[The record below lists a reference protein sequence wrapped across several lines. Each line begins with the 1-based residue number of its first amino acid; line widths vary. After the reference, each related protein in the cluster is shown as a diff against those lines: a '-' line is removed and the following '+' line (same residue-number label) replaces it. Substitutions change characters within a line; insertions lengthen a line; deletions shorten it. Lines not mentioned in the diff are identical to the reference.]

1 MMQVRDWLEAIPFPI
16 AMTEGDLTIVGK
28 NERFRELAVMKEQE
42 ERVRAGSRIA
52 LPELFASWEEWG
64 PGMILAG
71 DGTHSYL
78 LARQPAPAN
87 SFAQGHTMWIVL
99 DGKGASSLKQQARE
113 LSRELDAVMESS
125 EDVIYI
131 TSPDGM
137 TLRTNKAIKR
147 FTGLPKEAFIGKN
160 VRDLMAAGILREML
174 TFRVVELGKP
184 VRTAPRVDDVN
195 QNTLKTAI
203 PVFDERGQIE
213 KVVTYVRDL
222 SKQNR
227 LHQDLIR
234 ALEENHEYKK
244 ELEKLKTKS
253 RKDPDV
259 IVESKQM
266 AEIYDMADR
275 ISNVDATVL
284 ILGETGVGKDVLAR
298 YIYQSS
304 QRRERGEFVKINCG
318 AIPHDLLESE
328 LFGYEPGAF
337 TGASRTGKRGIFEQA
352 DKGVLFLDEV
362 GELPMALQVKLLR
375 VLQEKQIQRI
385 GATRSKEVD
394 VRLIAATNR
403 DLKQMVREGTFREDL
418 YYRLNVIPIV
428 IPALRERKPDILPLV
443 RFFLQKLNHK
453 YQLSKQFGSCMQEFF
468 YRHHWAGNVRE
479 LSNLVERLI
488 LTVPSKV
495 ITIKDLPDEYQEQE
509 KKTISFS
516 RLIPLKE
523 AAEIAEKE
531 LLALAVQQFRSTYK
545 LAEELGTSQ
554 ATIVRKLKKYNLTT
568 SHFIEPLEMPHGAG
582 SARGIQK

>member
-1 MMQVRDWLEAIPFPI
+1 MHIRDWLEVIPFPV
-16 AMTEGDLTIVGK
+16 AVTGGDQTMERA
-28 NERFRELAVMKEQE
+28 NERFRQLAFAQAQAL
-42 ERVRAGSRIA
+42 ERECNRRKGIR
-52 LPELFASWEEWG
+52 LRDLFDSWEEWG
-64 PGMILAG
+64 ANLVLARAG
-71 DGTHSYL
+71 GQSYL
-78 LARQPAPAN
+78 LARQPNERARDHADE
-87 SFAQGHTMWIVL
+87 MWIVL
-99 DGKGASSLKQQARE
+99 DGSCASALKQQAQE
-113 LSRELDAVMESS
+113 LKRELDAVMESS

-131 TSPDGM
+131 TRPDGM

-147 FTGLPKEAFIGKN
+147 FTGFPKEAFIGKN
-160 VRDLMAAGILREML
+160 VRDLMAVGLLKEML
-174 TFRVVELGKP
+174 TFRVVEQGKP
-184 VRTAPRVDDVN
+184 VRTAPRVSDAS

-203 PVFDERGQIE
+203 PVFDENGQIE

-227 LHQDLIR
+227 LHQELIR
-234 ALEENHEYKK
+234 ALEENSEYKK
-244 ELEKLKTKS
+244 ALEKLQTKG
-253 RKDPDV
+253 RPDPDV

-266 AEIYDMADR
+266 GEIYDLAQR
-275 ISNVDATVL
+275 IANVDATVL

-304 QRRERGEFVKINCG
+304 QRRESGEFVKINCG

-385 GATRSKEVD
+385 GATKPREVD

-403 DLKQMVREGTFREDL
+403 DLKQMVRQGTFREDL
-418 YYRLNVIPIV
+418 YYRLNVIPIL
-428 IPALRERKPDILPLV
+428 IPALRERKPDVLPLV
-443 RFFLQKLNHK
+443 RYFLHKLNDK
-453 YQLSKQFGSCMQEFF
+453 YQLSKQFGPCLQDFF
-468 YRHHWAGNVRE
+468 YHHSWPGNVRE

-488 LTVPSKV
+488 LTVPAKN
-495 ITIKDLPDEYQEQE
+495 ITIKELPAEYQELE
-509 KKTISFS
+509 RTPLSFS

-531 LLALAVQQFRSTYK
+531 VLALAVTRFHSTYK

-554 ATIVRKLKKYNLTT
+554 ATIVRKLKKYNLSTA
-568 SHFIEPLEMPHGAG
+568 HFTDSLQGNRQALPG
-582 SARGIQK
+582 

>member
-1 MMQVRDWLEAIPFPI
+1 MHFRDCLEVIPFPVVL
-16 AMTEGDLTIVGK
+16 TRGDLTMESG
-28 NERFRELAVMKEQE
+28 NERFHKLAVTKELETEHSTLQ
-42 ERVRAGSRIA
+42 GMNLMA
-52 LPELFASWEEWG
+52 LFDSWEEWDANLV
-64 PGMILAG
+64 LAR
-71 DGTHSYL
+71 HRSQPFL
-78 LARQPAPAN
+78 LARQKPQEEQA
-87 SFAQGHTMWIVL
+87 STMWIIM
-99 DGKGASSLKQQARE
+99 DGSYPSALKQQALE
-113 LSRELDAVMESS
+113 LERELDAVMESS

-131 TSPDGM
+131 TNPDGM
-137 TLRTNKAIKR
+137 TLRTNTAIKR
-147 FTGLPKEAFIGKN
+147 FSGFPKEAFIGKN
-160 VRDLMAAGILREML
+160 VRDLMAIGLLKEML
-174 TFRVVELGKP
+174 TFRVVEQGKP
-184 VRTAPRVDDVN
+184 VRTAPRVSDSN

-203 PVFDERGQIE
+203 PIFDEKGKIE
-213 KVVTYVRDL
+213 KVITYVRDL

-227 LHQDLIR
+227 LHQELIR
-234 ALEENHEYKK
+234 ALEENNEYKK
-244 ELEKLKTKS
+244 VLEKLQTKGLP
-253 RKDPDV
+253 DPGV

-266 AEIYDMADR
+266 VEIYDMANR

-298 YIYQSS
+298 HIYQAS
-304 QRRERGEFVKINCG
+304 QRRDRGEFVKINCG

-328 LFGYEPGAF
+328 LFGYEPGSF

-385 GATRSKEVD
+385 GATKSKEVD

-403 DLKQMVREGTFREDL
+403 DLKQMVKQGTFREDL

-443 RFFLQKLNHK
+443 RFFLHKLNSK
-453 YQLSKQFGSCMQEFF
+453 YELSKQFGPCLQEFF
-468 YRHHWAGNVRE
+468 YRHHWSGNVRE

-495 ITIKDLPDEYQEQE
+495 ITIKELPDEYREQDR
-509 KKTISFS
+509 TTLTFS

-531 LLALAVQQFRSTYK
+531 VLAMAVQHFHSTYK

-568 SHFIEPLEMPHGAG
+568 THFIDHLEIEQTPA
-582 SARGIQK
+582 ARAIQK